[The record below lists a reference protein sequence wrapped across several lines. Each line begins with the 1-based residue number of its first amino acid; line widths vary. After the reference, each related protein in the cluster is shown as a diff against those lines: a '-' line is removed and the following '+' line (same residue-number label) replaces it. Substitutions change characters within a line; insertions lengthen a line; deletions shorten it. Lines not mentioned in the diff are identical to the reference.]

1 MFVEI
6 DGSEGEGGG
15 QMLRSAL
22 ALAILTKRTVK
33 IINIRAN
40 RKNPGLRAQ
49 HLACVKAAAA
59 ISGGQY
65 KGGQIGSSVVVFEP
79 GAVKGGNYT
88 FSVGTAGATAL
99 VLHTVYLPLA
109 LRGETDSTVTI
120 TGGTHVMAAP
130 CFDYL
135 QTTWAGWMKLIGLP
149 VELSLT
155 RHGFYPRG
163 GGEIVVKI
171 PAVKSLSNVHAVG
184 DRALTTAT
192 GFVGNA
198 GLPESVTKTLA
209 RRIKVKLSALG
220 VESDIVTHS
229 WNNGPAVV
237 AGICFRQC
245 TVPPMFIGLGEKGKP
260 AEQVADDLMSV
271 AEVFFNSGAAV
282 DPHAADQLVLPLA
295 FSTGG
300 ASAFRVSE
308 VTQHLLTNVQII
320 RRFVDRE
327 ITVEADQGRPGL
339 VRVSASIA

>member
-22 ALAILTKRTVK
+22 ALAILTKRAVK
-33 IINIRAN
+33 IVNIRAN
-40 RKNPGLRAQ
+40 RGNPGLRAQ
-49 HLACVKAAAA
+49 HLACVRAAAA
-59 ISGGQY
+59 ISNGDY

-99 VLHTVYLPLA
+99 VLHTVYLPLT

-120 TGGTHVMAAP
+120 TGGTHNTAAP
-130 CFDYL
+130 CFEYL
-135 QTTWAGWMKLIGLP
+135 QTTWAGWMKQIGLP

-155 RHGFYPRG
+155 RPGFYPRG
-163 GGEIVVKI
+163 GGEIVAKI
-171 PAVKSLSNVHAVG
+171 PAVKSITNVQAVG

-198 GLPESVTKTLA
+198 GLPESVSKTIA
-209 RRIKVKLSALG
+209 RRMKVKLNAMGL
-220 VESDIVTHS
+220 ESDIVTQT

-237 AGICFRQC
+237 AGVRFPQC
-245 TVPPMFIGLGEKGKP
+245 NVPPMFIGLGEKGKP
-260 AEQVADDLMSV
+260 SEQVADDLMG
-271 AEVFFNSGAAV
+271 EVEAFFNSGAPV

-295 FSTGG
+295 FSTGE
-300 ASAFRVSE
+300 SQFRVSE
-308 VTQHLLTNVQII
+308 VTQHLLTNVDII
-320 RRFVDRE
+320 GRFVDRE
-327 ITVEADQGRPGL
+327 ITIEGDRGRPGL
-339 VRVSASIA
+339 VRVSATVA